1 MSFDGLDELAWMH
14 DAEEWTMDQL
24 ARGLR
29 QLSADVL
36 VTPFSRYS
44 TVTVALILGW
54 NEQR

>member
-1 MSFDGLDELAWMH
+1 VSFDGLDEPAWMH
-14 DAEEWTMDQL
+14 DVEEWTMDQL